1 VQATDLGEHDPR
13 RREERSSHQILIPAP
28 EGGGPRA
35 ATSRAK
41 TSTNDHA
48 AAAARARRAMIGR
61 GIRIGGVIR
70 CLRLDLRH
78 WGGHQRLGAHDVGL
92 AAGAGEQPVVADAM
106 KPLWQNVAQEA
117 RRSGSIE
124 AQRPNSSLLTL
135 RWSKLDINS
144 RSLWRG
150 KLLPAGVKG
159 PEVDQGGLEK
169 RPVPSRCGT
178 NGSNPSPS
186 TRESVKIRVRAL
198 LASRRTVTSLD
209 GMSSRR

>member
-135 RWSKLDINS
+135 RWSERDSNRWSLLRPD
-144 RSLWRG
+144 RSSCDMGMPQEAKRI
-150 KLLPAGVKG
+150 
-159 PEVDQGGLEK
+159 VD
-169 RPVPSRCGT
+169 RPPS
-178 NGSNPSPS
+178 SWLK
-186 TRESVKIRVRAL
+186 KIV
-198 LASRRTVTSLD
+198 
-209 GMSSRR
+209 

>member
-1 VQATDLGEHDPR
+1 MALAGAGMKRAR
-13 RREERSSHQILIPAP
+13 RRERDVPANACSQERTRIVIASHPDRGT
-28 EGGGPRA
+28 GGRA
-35 ATSRAK
+35 ARCGAARK
-41 TSTNDHA
+41 DLDNAHA

-124 AQRPNSSLLTL
+124 AQRPNSSLLTP
-135 RWSKLDINS
+135 R
-144 RSLWRG
+144 WRG
-150 KLLPAGVKG
+150 QSPAN
-159 PEVDQGGLEK
+159 
-169 RPVPSRCGT
+169 S
-178 NGSNPSPS
+178 S
-186 TRESVKIRVRAL
+186 RESGGTPHFGILFPLMRAY
-198 LASRRTVTSLD
+198 ARARAATRTSPRQADLPPAN
-209 GMSSRR
+209 SSPR